1 MYSLL
6 LVEDEEVIRNGMR
19 HCLDWQSYGIDEMEE
34 AENGRIG
41 LELAL
46 RMKPDIIITDVVMAE
61 MDGIEFV
68 RRLRQEL
75 TDKPIRV
82 IIISGHEDIEY
93 VRSALKLQV
102 VDYLLKPFHTEELE
116 DVLRKVVEAC
126 ASDRRQAERLAG
138 LEEKAGRSRLLA
150 RERLLQELCHRPLSS
165 DEMSIYSEYAG
176 EPLTFEPGC
185 RAAYIEGGMLRE
197 AELRALEGVLAT
209 FTMDQGAIGGVVA
222 GGDWLEDAGVQAWLA
237 DAGATV
243 GIGSAAERPEE
254 LHHSFQQARI
264 SFIDAKESSESA
276 ISVAYRPD
284 GISDKKEWI
293 LSEMAACEAVMLDA
307 LERGDREALGDGLQA
322 YTGLVRRFDQARP
335 DYLQAFFSMFL
346 AQANRHF
353 AVLLESSA
361 QASRALEEIGA
372 TREQQTLIRIF
383 NDAIIKIMEAINSR
397 ADQRSV
403 IRLVKGYIR
412 SSFGEELTLAQIAE
426 HAHLSPNYLANLFKK
441 DTGMTINAYMTEVRL
456 EEAKRM
462 LLEDNRLLI
471 HDISERI
478 GYKDS
483 KYFTKLFKR
492 EFGLSPSEYRERYG

>member
-68 RRLRQEL
+68 RRMRQEL
-75 TDKPIRV
+75 TDKLIRV

-126 ASDRRQAERLAG
+126 DSDRRQAEHLAG
-138 LEEKAGRSRLLA
+138 LEEKADRSRQLV
-150 RERLLQELCHRPLSS
+150 RERLLHELCHRPLSA
-165 DEMSIYSEYAG
+165 EEISIYSDYAG
-176 EPLTFEPGC
+176 EHLSFDPGC
-185 RAAYIEGGMLRE
+185 RAAYIEGSMLRE
-197 AELRALEGVLAT
+197 GELRALEGVLAI
-209 FTMDQGAIGGVVA
+209 FPMDQGAIGGVIA
-222 GGDWLEDAGVQAWLA
+222 GGDWLEDASVQAWLA
-237 DAGATV
+237 DTGATV

-264 SFIDAKESSESA
+264 SFIDAKESGESA
-276 ISVAYRPD
+276 ITVAYQSD
-284 GISDKKEWI
+284 ASDKKEWI
-293 LSEMAACEAVMLDA
+293 LSEMATCEAVMLDA
-307 LERGDREALGDGLQA
+307 LERGDQEALKEGLQA
-322 YTGLVRRFDQARP
+322 YTGLVRRFDQAKP

-353 AVLLESSA
+353 AVLLEPSA

-372 TREQQTLIRIF
+372 TREQHALIRIF
-383 NDAIIKIMEAINSR
+383 NDAIMKIMEAINSR

-403 IRLVKGYIR
+403 VRLVKGYIR

-426 HAHLSPNYLANLFKK
+426 HVHLSPNYLANLFKK

-462 LLEDNRLLI
+462 LLDDNRLLI